1 VRGGLT
7 RPTVP
12 LLVVA
17 AAVTGCAGTDGH
29 GSASVVGPATSE
41 SIQVTVT
48 PPAAML
54 RVGESVRLSAMVSG
68 GPSATSRAVTFTSS
82 DTGVVV
88 VVAIPNEMGKVTAVG
103 QGNATV
109 TAASVANPQKTAA
122 AAIRVGP

>member
-1 VRGGLT
+1 MRKQTSRSLI
-7 RPTVP
+7 
-12 LLVVA
+12 LIA
-17 AAVTGCAGTDGH
+17 AAVTSCVGADGCD
-29 GSASVVGPATSE
+29 SASVVGPATNE

-54 RVGESVRLSAMVSG
+54 RVGESVRLSAIVSG
-68 GPSATSRAVTFTSS
+68 GPPATSRAVVFTSS

-109 TAASVANPQKTAA
+109 TAVSVANPQKSAA
-122 AAIRVGP
+122 AAITVAP

>member
-7 RPTVP
+7 RPPVS
-12 LLVVA
+12 LLLVA
-17 AAVTGCAGTDGH
+17 AAVTGCGGADDSAG
-29 GSASVVGPATSE
+29 VVAPARSE

-54 RVGESVRLSAMVSG
+54 RIGESVRLSAMVSG

-103 QGNATV
+103 QGKATV
-109 TAASVANPQKTAA
+109 TAVSVANPQKSAA
-122 AAIRVGP
+122 AAITVAP

>member
-1 VRGGLT
+1 VRK
-7 RPTVP
+7 PTSRS
-12 LLVVA
+12 LLLIA
-17 AAVTGCAGTDGH
+17 AAVTSCGGADGYDA
-29 GSASVVGPATSE
+29 ASLAGPATTE

-48 PPAAML
+48 PPAKML

-68 GPSATSRAVTFTSS
+68 GPPAASRAVTFISS

-109 TAASVANPQKTAA
+109 TATSVANPQKSAA
-122 AAIRVGP
+122 AAITVAP